1 MNRFTHMDYHNAGFD
16 DLPLFT
22 GEVLRDEGIKKVA
35 DNNEKWMELCIETAN
50 HYAFYGDK
58 DNFTGEDLRFYLSR
72 EVGCPT
78 HSNAWGALVST
89 LIKRRII
96 KPTGEY
102 RAMRDEN
109 SHARKTPV
117 YTK

>member
-1 MNRFTHMDYHNAGFD
+1 MNNRFTHIDYHNKGFD

-35 DNNEKWMELCIETAN
+35 GHNLSWMEMCIVKAEN
-50 HYAFYGDK
+50 SFWDHR
-58 DNFTGEDLRFYLSR
+58 FTGEDIRRVLSYQ
-72 EVGCPT
+72 VGLP
-78 HSNAWGALVST
+78 HHPNAWGALVNT
-89 LIKRRII
+89 LVRRKII

-102 RAMRDEN
+102 RAMKDDS
-109 SHARKTPV
+109 SHARRTPV